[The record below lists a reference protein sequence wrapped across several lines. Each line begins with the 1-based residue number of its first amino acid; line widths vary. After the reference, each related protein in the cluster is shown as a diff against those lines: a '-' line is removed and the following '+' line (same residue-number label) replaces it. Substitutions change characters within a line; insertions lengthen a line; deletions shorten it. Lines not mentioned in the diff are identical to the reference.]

1 MIVYLG
7 RTELLRVTWLTRLE
21 SAIGLLSHDHRRA
34 FWSVLEE
41 WLCHSFRQANATVR
55 SGIRWDIAFMHC
67 VAAVEMHAIGHSRPI
82 EMRARRPAVFAH
94 VDVGSHRVPII
105 IDVITE
111 FA

>member
-1 MIVYLG
+1 MILYPG
-7 RTELLRVTWLTRLE
+7 RTELLRVSCLARLE
-21 SAIGLLSHDHRRA
+21 SAIGLLSHDHRCA

-55 SGIRWDIAFMHC
+55 RGIRWDIAFMHC
-67 VAAVEMHAIGHSRPI
+67 VPAVEMHAIRHSRSI
-82 EMRARRPAVFAH
+82 EMRARRTAVFAH
-94 VDVGSHRVPII
+94 VDVGSHHVPII